1 VKSDQLA
8 DRQEPPSSAP
18 APTIRIKFE
27 IVSIKRPVVTPT
39 CPCYTEPSPGA
50 AQEIPRASARR
61 AAGLNSST
69 RYDEVLERNVIPATL
84 SRRDPRSAAPA
95 RHAAAETLPPSPG
108 LNSAVDEVSD
118 SWRRCLVDYHVDPR
132 SRIAPNVV
140 TQSELQISQEPTA
153 DVIAH
158 AREEIDRLYAIVRQ
172 QGYVVLL
179 CNKDG
184 VAIHHRGDESRADD
198 FKNWGIWLGG
208 VWSEQIEG
216 TNGIGTCITEQR
228 PVLVH
233 CGQHYRSRHSK
244 LTCAGAPIF
253 DALGQ
258 LAGVL
263 DVSAVSSEGSDRP
276 QQMAL
281 AATVASARAVEER
294 LFREHFRYAWIVA
307 ATPTDEYVPG
317 LLLAA
322 DDDQRIV
329 GADRT
334 ARAAFSLDDKSLAS
348 GMQFSALF
356 EFSPALFRKR
366 SGQDIP
372 VQLSRAGEHDP
383 WRVLLTPPM
392 ARSSPS
398 RNWPEAMLHS
408 RPRLNTLSYLP
419 MQDAP
424 DPSRGGLSPALKNR
438 ICDFIEEH
446 LGEKIS
452 LGALS
457 SMAGL
462 STNHFARAFQQS
474 VGMPPHQY
482 LVRRRVEHVE
492 QLLRDTQLPLSQI
505 ALAAGFSDQSH
516 LARHFRRVT
525 GMPPSLARR

>member
-1 VKSDQLA
+1 V
-8 DRQEPPSSAP
+8 
-18 APTIRIKFE
+18 
-27 IVSIKRPVVTPT
+27 
-39 CPCYTEPSPGA
+39 
-50 AQEIPRASARR
+50 RR
-61 AAGLNSST
+61 AAGLNSSS
-69 RYDEVLERNVIPATL
+69 RFDEVLEGNVIPAGL
-84 SRRDPRSAAPA
+84 SRRDLRSEEPLRPAAGEPLPA
-95 RHAAAETLPPSPG
+95 NAGFP
-108 LNSAVDEVSD
+108 SAVEEVSD

-132 SRIAPNVV
+132 SRSAPNVV
-140 TQSELQISQEPTA
+140 TPSELQVSKEPTA
-153 DVIAH
+153 DVIAQ

-198 FKNWGIWLGG
+198 FKDWGIWLGG

-253 DALGQ
+253 DALGK
-258 LAGVL
+258 LLGVL
-263 DVSAVSSEGSDRP
+263 DVSAVASEGPDRP
-276 QQMAL
+276 QQLAL

-294 LFREHFRYAWIVA
+294 LFREHFRYTWIIA
-307 ATPTDEYVPG
+307 ATPTDESVPG

-322 DDDQRIV
+322 DEDQRIV

-334 ARAAFSLDDKSLAS
+334 ARAAFSLDDKSLAC
-348 GMQFSALF
+348 GMHLSALF
-356 EFSPALFRKR
+356 EFNASLFRKR
-366 SGQDIP
+366 SGLDIP
-372 VQLSRAGEHDP
+372 VQLPRTGERDL
-383 WRVLLTPPM
+383 WSVLLTPPVT
-392 ARSSPS
+392 RSSPS
-398 RNWPEAMLHS
+398 RNCPEALLHS

-419 MQDAP
+419 IPEIP

-446 LGEKIS
+446 IGEKIS

-474 VGMPPHQY
+474 VGIPPHRY
-482 LVRRRVEHVE
+482 LLRRRVQHVE
-492 QLLRDTQLPLSQI
+492 QMLRETQLPLSQI

-516 LARHFRRVT
+516 LARHFRRLT
-525 GMPPSLARR
+525 GMPPSLARRWS